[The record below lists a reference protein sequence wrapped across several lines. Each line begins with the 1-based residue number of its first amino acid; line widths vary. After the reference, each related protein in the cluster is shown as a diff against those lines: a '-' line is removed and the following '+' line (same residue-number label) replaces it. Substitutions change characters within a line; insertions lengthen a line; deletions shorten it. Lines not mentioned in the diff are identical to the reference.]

1 MPPPKKKPPARSRPT
16 RPGPPG
22 RPREPAA
29 RTETV
34 FGLSAARAV
43 LAARPGDVRQIA
55 HIKEVRTELGELL
68 RTAAKHRIA
77 YREVPRDELERI
89 ADSVHHE
96 GICLLVVARRSVD
109 PQLIV
114 GSIQKGGFVLALDG
128 VENPHNVGAILRSA
142 AYFGARGLLVGGTPQ
157 RGLTPAM
164 VRVAE
169 GGAEHVPVCFV
180 PELAAA
186 LDALR
191 SAGARVFGADAH
203 RGSALSEVRWPERSV
218 LVLGS
223 ERDGLTAAVRKRC
236 HDFVQI
242 PGSGVLDSLNV
253 SVAAGVL
260 LAACA
265 AAERT

>member
-1 MPPPKKKPPARSRPT
+1 MPPPKKPPARR
-16 RPGPPG
+16 PPG
-22 RPREPAA
+22 RPREPAT

-43 LAARPGDVRQIA
+43 LETRPADVRQIA
-55 HIKEVRTELGELL
+55 HIKEVRVELRELL
-68 RTAAKHRIA
+68 RTAAQHRIA

-96 GICLLVVARRSVD
+96 GICLMVVARRAVD
-109 PQLIV
+109 PNTILSALRQ
-114 GSIQKGGFVLALDG
+114 GGFVLALDG

-142 AYFGARGLLVGGTPQ
+142 AYFGARGLLVGGTQQ
-157 RGLTPAM
+157 RGLTPAT

-169 GGAEHVPVCFV
+169 GGAEHVPVCYV
-180 PELAAA
+180 PELAGP

-191 SAGARVFGADAH
+191 AAGARVIGADAH
-203 RGSALSEVRWPERSV
+203 RGNALAELRWPERTV

-223 ERDGLTAAVRKRC
+223 ERDGLTAPVRKRC

-242 PGSGVLDSLNV
+242 QGSGALDSLNV
-253 SVAAGVL
+253 SVAAGIL
-260 LAACA
+260 LASCA